1 MGLCAGYFGSNTNK
15 AVKRVRSPFYI
26 KSQRYYIDRHDTYT
40 SWHTKTKEKGKC
52 KPLLYTD
59 VSTPDQPVLPGHAN
73 TSSFAPVPW
82 NSNASTP
89 KLGHLSYQKPQPNAE
104 YSTHQ
109 VSSST
114 ASRLIHSNVEES
126 PHISIWYKAGHAALW
141 CALNTIVYTVAMTGA
156 LACTTASAE
165 PCVCASYLSFES
177 LNGVVVKVIM
187 ICRHGLI

>member
-1 MGLCAGYFGSNTNK
+1 MIHIPLDIQRRKKKGSVNLYYTLMFQHQTN
-15 AVKRVRSPFYI
+15 
-26 KSQRYYIDRHDTYT
+26 
-40 SWHTKTKEKGKC
+40 
-52 KPLLYTD
+52 
-59 VSTPDQPVLPGHAN
+59 
-73 TSSFAPVPW
+73 
-82 NSNASTP
+82 
-89 KLGHLSYQKPQPNAE
+89 LSYQDMLTHQALHPSLEIQMPQPQNLVISAIKNHSPPNAE